1 MEGEGGDYRRYSTL
15 YNIGQQEDGCGVL
28 RYQYW
33 LPKTFCSKDNKLILE
48 IQNNPCSST
57 FAASTLFLSDSSAV
71 LATQVACLELTG
83 IIVLFIDQRR
93 KKLLGWRLCHSVV
106 LYFWSFFYVSHFA
119 YLDCTSLTLWTAGF
133 LSLTSV
139 VFLKGTVSATSLF
152 LFTSWGLTKLLEINA
167 HPPPPPPKK
176 KKNYHQE
183 E

>member
-1 MEGEGGDYRRYSTL
+1 M
-15 YNIGQQEDGCGVL
+15 
-28 RYQYW
+28 
-33 LPKTFCSKDNKLILE
+33 
-48 IQNNPCSST
+48 
-57 FAASTLFLSDSSAV
+57 

-167 HPPPPPPKK
+167 HPPPPPQKK
-176 KKNYHQE
+176 KKKLSPRGIVRLTVYDLNFQRESNERRQVHQFHFTSWPDKGVPQHATAVLAFRRKLRLTPNPGPTVVHCR
-183 E
+183 